1 LIEKIRFSTDKKYEL
16 INITEQAQKI
26 ASKIDS
32 GAIVLFAPH
41 ATGSIVICEDEP
53 GLKQDVID
61 FVKNLFER
69 KGYSHDKIDDN
80 AHAHLISSFI
90 GCGKTIPI
98 ENGRLT
104 LGTWQ
109 SIFFLESDGPR
120 ERAVYA
126 TIISS

>member
-1 LIEKIRFSTDKKYEL
+1 MIEKIGISSEKKYDL
-16 INITEQAQKI
+16 INITEDVQKI

-41 ATGSIVICEDEP
+41 ATGAIVICEDEP
-53 GLKQDVID
+53 GLKQDVIE
-61 FVKNLFER
+61 FVKDHFEK

-90 GCGKTIPI
+90 GCEKTIPV
-98 ENGRLT
+98 EKGKLT

-109 SIFFLESDGPR
+109 SVFFLESDGPR
-120 ERAVYA
+120 ERTVYVK
-126 TIISS
+126 TL